1 MRKNKKK
8 IIYSAIGVLAIAI
21 LSIMIIYNSGKRTN
35 RDKMSEEEPIDKE
48 QLEIEF
54 NDLFTNEENQYV
66 STLYKIQEEKSGK
79 YKIDAYIPRIHLDN
93 KIDNEVNN
101 EINSSFVN
109 KILQVKGIQSC
120 DALFAIGGGK
130 CIDTVKCAGNIL
142 NIPVYTIPTI
152 ASTCAAVTKIS
163 IMYDLNGTFLEIVQ
177 LKNPPVH
184 CFIEPNIIVRAPI
197 KYLWAGIG
205 DTMAKHIESTFSARN
220 DELNFTSE
228 LGIKIGENCYYPI
241 LRDAKKALE
250 DAKEYKLSQEVERT
264 IQNII
269 VTTGCVSLIV
279 NPEYNSALSH
289 ALFYGLTVRQ
299 HIEKGHLHGEVVS
312 YGTLVQLMMDN
323 QMELLK
329 KTYRLHEEIG
339 LPICLADLELR
350 RNEDLS
356 DILEKTVINQELRHV
371 PYKVTEELILNAIMK
386 LEDYRG

>member
-1 MRKNKKK
+1 MKTSFLPDFTMGEN
-8 IIYSAIGVLAIAI
+8 AL
-21 LSIMIIYNSGKRTN
+21 
-35 RDKMSEEEPIDKE
+35 
-48 QLEIEF
+48 LEIEKF
-54 NDLFTNEENQYV
+54 VPKHSKIAIFYGQKAYDEAKQYTDKILNTENYEILAEQCY
-66 STLYKIQEEKSGK
+66 GK
-79 YKIDAYIPRIHLDN
+79 DANYAN
-93 KIDNEVNN
+93 
-101 EINSSFVN
+101 VN

-279 NPEYNSALSH
+279 NTEYNSALSH

>member
-1 MRKNKKK
+1 MKTSFLPNFTMGENALLEIDKFVPKHSK
-8 IIYSAIGVLAIAI
+8 IAI
-21 LSIMIIYNSGKRTN
+21 FYGQKAYDEAKQYTEKVLNTDNYEILAEQCYGKEAN
-35 RDKMSEEEPIDKE
+35 YA
-48 QLEIEF
+48 
-54 NDLFTNEENQYV
+54 N
-66 STLYKIQEEKSGK
+66 
-79 YKIDAYIPRIHLDN
+79 
-93 KIDNEVNN
+93 
-101 EINSSFVN
+101 VN
-109 KILQVKGIQSC
+109 KILQVKDIQSC
-120 DALFAIGGGK
+120 NALFAIGGGK
-130 CIDTVKCAGNIL
+130 CIDTVKCAGNQL

-228 LGIKIGENCYYPI
+228 LGIKIGENCYYPV

-386 LEDYRG
+386 LEDYGG